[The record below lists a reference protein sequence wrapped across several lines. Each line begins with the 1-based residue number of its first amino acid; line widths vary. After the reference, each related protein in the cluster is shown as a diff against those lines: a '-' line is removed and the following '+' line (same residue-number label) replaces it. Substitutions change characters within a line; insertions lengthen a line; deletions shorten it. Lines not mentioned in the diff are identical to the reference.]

1 MNTTLSMEQ
10 AADRFGRSVAARL
23 SDGEQQLPYVVTE
36 RLRASR
42 EQALSQRKRAWVGA
56 QAPAVETASA
66 TVTLGDTA
74 GLAGGPVRLWLRN
87 LLTALPIAAMV
98 AGVAFITVTQ
108 DNLNDTEVA
117 EIDAALLTDELP
129 PSAYTDPGFIQ
140 YLQTNRTA
148 TN

>member
-23 SDGEQQLPYVVTE
+23 SASEQQLPYVVTE

-56 QAPAVETASA
+56 QAPALETAGA
-66 TVTLGDTA
+66 TAALGTTA
-74 GLAGGPVRLWLRN
+74 GLAGGPMRLWLRN

-98 AGVAFITVTQ
+98 AGVAFVSVAQ
-108 DNLNDTEVA
+108 DHLHETEVA

-129 PSAYTDPGFIQ
+129 PTAYTDPGFIQ
-140 YLQTNRTA
+140 YLQTSRTA